1 MIRKTLIAAL
11 ALTAAGSVYAQE
23 AKIEENGRYTDK
35 VYYSDDKY
43 KVETNRFWSNWFVSV
58 GGGAT
63 RLRPTGSGAT
73 GSSALAAAPRFISAT
88 TTSRLTSATDL
99 AERSTLP

>member
-35 VYYSDDKY
+35 VYYSEDKY
-43 KVETNRFWSNWFVSV
+43 KVETNRFWS
-58 GGGAT
+58 
-63 RLRPTGSGAT
+63 
-73 GSSALAAAPRFISAT
+73 ISAT
-88 TTSRLTSATDL
+88 TTGRLTSATAL
-99 AERSTLP
+99 AEHSTLP